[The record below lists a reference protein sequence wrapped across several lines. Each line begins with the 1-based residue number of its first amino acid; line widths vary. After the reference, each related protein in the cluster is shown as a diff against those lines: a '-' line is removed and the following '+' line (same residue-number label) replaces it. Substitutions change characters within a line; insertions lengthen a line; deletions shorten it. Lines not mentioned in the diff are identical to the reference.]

1 MAVVSQQLSGNR
13 RCFVLVLSNDWRE
26 TKTRPWFL
34 FSRTDKG
41 KAQCVTSRKNKV
53 GSLTKAEQ
61 KTVSKLLKKA
71 RQGNK
76 ADGRFDIQLAEG
88 EIAEEEL
95 RQLFTGGVTIEVK
108 RDFMVSDT
116 GNVAI
121 EEAYRGKP
129 SGIETTEADVWA
141 IVLDGPEYQGEV
153 KILISTKRLRCLVKE
168 VKKYVRG
175 GDIKRSKMRLV
186 PVEWLIKKSS
196 DLTCE
201 PNKGNKSERDSRNQ
215 KTRKQTSPGAK
226 LIKSNRAVRSQAKT
240 KRNDGGTVSRA
251 RSKRK
256 AAPGL

>member
-1 MAVVSQQLSGNR
+1 M
-13 RCFVLVLSNDWRE
+13 
-26 TKTRPWFL
+26 
-34 FSRTDKG
+34 
-41 KAQCVTSRKNKV
+41 TSRKNKV
-53 GSLTKAEQ
+53 GSLTKREQ
-61 KTVSKLLKKA
+61 IRVSQLLKKA

-175 GDIKRSKMRLV
+175 GDIKRSKMRLL
-186 PVEWLIKKSS
+186 PVEWLLKKST

-201 PNKGNKSERDSRNQ
+201 PKGKDIVSD
-215 KTRKQTSPGAK
+215 TRYKKAGKQVSPGEK
-226 LIKSNRAVRSQAKT
+226 PRTSNRAVRGQAKT
-240 KRNDGGTVSRA
+240 KRNDGRAVSRT
-251 RSKRK
+251 RSKRTTQK
-256 AAPGL
+256 SL

>member
-1 MAVVSQQLSGNR
+1 MSL
-13 RCFVLVLSNDWRE
+13 
-26 TKTRPWFL
+26 
-34 FSRTDKG
+34 
-41 KAQCVTSRKNKV
+41 KNKV
-53 GSLTKAEQ
+53 GSLTREEQ

-71 RQGNK
+71 RQGSTVDK
-76 ADGRFDIQLAEG
+76 RFDIQLAEG

-168 VKKYVRG
+168 VQKYVRG
-175 GDIKRSKMRLV
+175 GDIKRSKMRLL
-186 PVEWLIKKSS
+186 PVEWLLKKSS
-196 DLTCE
+196 SLTCE
-201 PNKGNKSERDSRNQ
+201 PKGKSIERNSCNKKI
-215 KTRKQTSPGAK
+215 RKQASPRTK
-226 LIKSNRAVRSQAKT
+226 PSKSNSSVRGKTKT
-240 KRNDGGTVSRA
+240 KRNDGGTVSRT
-251 RSKRK
+251 RSTRK
-256 AAPGL
+256 AEPGL

>member
-1 MAVVSQQLSGNR
+1 MNQ
-13 RCFVLVLSNDWRE
+13 
-26 TKTRPWFL
+26 
-34 FSRTDKG
+34 
-41 KAQCVTSRKNKV
+41 KNKV

-61 KTVSKLLKKA
+61 KTVSQLLKKA
-71 RQGNK
+71 RKDNV

-175 GDIKRSKMRLV
+175 GDIKRSQMRLI
-186 PVEWLIKKSS
+186 PVEWLIRKSS
-196 DLTCE
+196 SLTCE
-201 PNKGNKSERDSRNQ
+201 PKGKDIVSDTRNSETGKQKSSRE
-215 KTRKQTSPGAK
+215 KP
-226 LIKSNRAVRSQAKT
+226 IKSDGNVRSKT
-240 KRNDGGTVSRA
+240 KAKRNDGGTVPRA
-251 RSKRK
+251 RSKR
-256 AAPGL
+256 AATPGL

>member
-1 MAVVSQQLSGNR
+1 M
-13 RCFVLVLSNDWRE
+13 
-26 TKTRPWFL
+26 
-34 FSRTDKG
+34 
-41 KAQCVTSRKNKV
+41 TSRKNKV

-71 RQGNK
+71 RQGNV
-76 ADGRFDIQLAEG
+76 ADKRFDIQLAEG

-116 GNVAI
+116 GNVVI

-141 IVLDGPEYQGEV
+141 IVLDGPEYEGEV

-168 VKKYVRG
+168 VKKYVCG

-186 PVEWLIKKSS
+186 PVEWLIRKSS
-196 DLTCE
+196 QLTC
-201 PNKGNKSERDSRNQ
+201 G
-215 KTRKQTSPGAK
+215 KTTEKKPAAKQTKQKRLVSK
-226 LIKSNRAVRSQAKT
+226 TNRT
-240 KRNDGGTVSRA
+240 KRGP
-251 RSKRK
+251 K
-256 AAPGL
+256 AS